1 MYLSRIKIQNF
12 RNFCDLDVALSG
24 NVVIVGE
31 NRVGKSNLLFGL
43 RLILDPSL
51 PDSSRQLGLSDFW
64 DGLASIGAD
73 TTVTISVEIKD
84 FEDDLDVL
92 AVLTDYRLDDD
103 PETVR
108 LTYQLRAQP
117 GLEHAPASDDDF
129 SFVCFGG
136 EDEAKRFG
144 HDLRRRVTM
153 DLLPALR
160 DAEGDLAAWRR
171 SPLRPLVED
180 AFVGIDKAALEAI
193 SEKIADA
200 SAAAIDFDEVK
211 SLESNIGELFLAMA
225 GSKQDVQPSLG
236 FTATDASRINR
247 QIRLLIDEGRRGVAD
262 ASLGSANLIFLTLK
276 LLELQRLIVN
286 NKRDHSLLAIEE
298 PEAHLHPHVQR
309 LVYKHLFETI
319 VEGDADNSDDEDDE
333 AEVDNP
339 LSVILTTHSPHIASV
354 APLESLLLLRSLADE
369 GTKGYST
376 AAAGFTATET
386 EDLAR
391 YLDVTRAEMVFARG
405 VILVEGDAERF
416 LVPAFAEE
424 MEISLDEHGV
434 SVCSVAGTNFQ
445 PYVKLLCALGIP
457 FAVITDYDEV
467 DDTPLAYN
475 RALKLV
481 RTIDQAR
488 GGADTAGLIKAIKD
502 KKTWGE
508 AFAEIRKFSIFVNW
522 GTLETELFE
531 GDYAKEMIDTLLEHN
546 FSDARKAMLD
556 AWVADPKS
564 YDPEELL
571 KMIEQLGKGR
581 YAQRLAARV
590 PSKLVPDYIADAIN
604 HVIGLA

>member
-12 RNFCDLDVALSG
+12 RNFRDLDVALGG

-43 RLILDPSL
+43 RLIFDPSL

-64 DGLASIGAD
+64 DGLAAIDAD

-84 FEDDLDVL
+84 FEHDLDVL

-108 LTYQLRAQP
+108 LTYQLRSQP

-129 SFVCFGG
+129 FFVCFGG

-193 SEKIADA
+193 GEKIAEA

-211 SLESNIGELFLAMA
+211 TLESSIAELFLAMA

-236 FTATDASRINR
+236 FTATDATRINR

-276 LLELQRLIVN
+276 LLDLQRLIAN

-298 PEAHLHPHVQR
+298 PEAHLHPHLQR

-319 VEGDADNSDDEDDE
+319 VDGDADDDGDDDHAEDT
-333 AEVDNP
+333 NP

-354 APLESLLLLRSLADE
+354 APLDSLVLLRSQE
-369 GTKGYST
+369 GEGSKGYST
-376 AAAGFTATET
+376 AAAGFNAIEA

-416 LVPAFAEE
+416 LMPAFAED
-424 MEISLDEHGV
+424 MDISLDEHGV

-457 FAVITDYDEV
+457 FSVITDYDWV
-467 DDTPLAYN
+467 TDKPRAYN
-475 RALKLV
+475 RGLKLV
-481 RTIDQAR
+481 RIIDASVS
-488 GGADTAGLIKAIKD
+488 GADTAAVIKDIKD

-508 AFAEIRKFSIFVNW
+508 SFAEMEKFGIFVNS

-531 GDYAKEMIDTLLEHN
+531 GDYAQEMIDTLREHN
-546 FSDARKAMLD
+546 FSDERKALLD
-556 AWVADPKS
+556 AWEADPTS
-564 YDPEELL
+564 YDAEELL
-571 KMIEQLGKGR
+571 NMIEQLGKGR
-581 YAQRLAARV
+581 YAQRLATRV
-590 PSKLVPDYIADAIN
+590 PGKLVPDYIADAISR
-604 HVIGLA
+604 VIALV